1 MNRKYTSYFVVL
13 SLCFGLLCP
22 FTSALLET
30 LSPNTIVDP
39 IIPYQVTSFNLNVT
53 ATNTTPVDTITL
65 YYRYS
70 ANNYSDWCPG
80 KDYAI
85 LTAGD
90 YKTKT
95 DDFNIDY
102 PQRMWYDE
110 QNQLLYV
117 VNYFQDNL
125 QIWDVSDS
133 NSISKI
139 SQLKNYLYLDYVHDV
154 VVVNNWSYHDR
165 DYGNIAFTVA
175 HGSPMYFN
183 SMRVNLTTTP
193 EFLQNVELSR
203 GESFT
208 KLGYIAV
215 IQRGDCLYAA
225 VSRLSGKFT
234 IFNVTDPTNMVNMS
248 FVRGVDVVEDQD
260 CWWWLTFS
268 PDTNYLY
275 LSGGGTNVSTITFD
289 VSNLSNPLYVG
300 YQGEVDE
307 WLCLAYFDRHNAS
320 TVYSI
325 SRVGVGGDGNEYIK
339 IFDASNPASWELLA
353 TSGDTQNNGEWQTDF
368 WTNDWAAS
376 RKYVDDGNQT
386 GIILWNIR
394 NITDIYNA
402 GTFARDSYTKHSHM
416 QWLDYNKSR
425 IFVLAYASSDGGNS
439 IYIAKWQ
446 ISLAQESSWYE
457 YGVDTSAPWSWNFNF
472 PKGPGYYE
480 FCSIGRKTGQ
490 LPEGFP
496 VSADAI
502 CYVPI
507 DTNAPPAFGMP
518 TPMNNSVNQP
528 FSLTWS
534 IPISDSEGDA
544 FHWTIECSNGQLSF
558 GNEDNNG
565 TKSVSLSDLS
575 VGTQYTIWVNA
586 TDPAGSGL
594 YTRAWY
600 TFMTQQKQ
608 SNPPDKP
615 IKPSGVTSG
624 KLNTPYTYSTSTID
638 PESDMVFYLWDWG
651 DGTQTDWLGPYN
663 SGDTVNAT
671 HTWAVKSSSVKV
683 KAKDS
688 SDAESPW
695 SDPLPI
701 SMPRS
706 SSYLFREVLLQILKD
721 LFERFSNA
729 VPALRQLL
737 VHL

>member
-1 MNRKYTSYFVVL
+1 MNRKCTSYFLIL

-22 FTSALLET
+22 FTSAIFET
-30 LSPNTIVDP
+30 LSPDTTIDP
-39 IIPYQVTSFNLNVT
+39 IIPYQITSSYLNIT
-53 ATNTTPVDTITL
+53 ATNKTAVDNITL

-117 VNYFQDNL
+117 VNYLQDNL
-125 QIWDVSDS
+125 QVWDVSDS

-139 SQLKNYLYLDYVHDV
+139 SQLKNLLYLDYVHDV
-154 VVVNNWSYHDR
+154 VVVNNWSYRDR
-165 DYGNIAFTVA
+165 NYGNIAFTLA
-175 HGSPMYFN
+175 RGSPMYFN
-183 SMRVNLTTTP
+183 SIRVNLSTTP
-193 EFLQNVELSR
+193 EFLQNFELSR
-203 GESFT
+203 GESYT
-208 KLGYIAV
+208 KLGYISV

-225 VSRLSGKFT
+225 ISRLSGKFN
-234 IFNVTDPTNMVNMS
+234 IFNVTDPTNIVNMS
-248 FVRGVDVVEDQD
+248 FVRGVDVAEGHD

-268 PDTNYLY
+268 ADTNYLY
-275 LSGGGTNVSTITFD
+275 LSGDGTNVSTITFD
-289 VSNLSNPLYVG
+289 VSDLSNPLYVG

-307 WLCLAYFDRHNAS
+307 WLCLIYNDRHNAS

-325 SRVGVGGDGNEYIK
+325 SRVGIAGDENEYIK
-339 IFDASNPASWELLA
+339 VFDASNPASWELITA
-353 TSGDTQNNGEWQTDF
+353 SGDTQNNGEWQTDF

-376 RKYVDDGNQT
+376 RKYIYNGNQT

-394 NITDIYNA
+394 NLSDIYKA
-402 GTFARDSYTKHSHM
+402 GTFARNDYTKHSHM

-425 IFVLAYASSDGGNS
+425 IFALAYASSDGGNS
-439 IYIAKWQ
+439 IYIVKWQ

-457 YGVDTSAPWSWNFNF
+457 YGVDTSAPWSWNFSF

-490 LPEGFP
+490 FPESYP
-496 VSADAI
+496 VSADSI
-502 CYVPI
+502 CYVPFVI
-507 DTNAPPAFGMP
+507 NTPPVFGTP
-518 TPMNNSVNQP
+518 TPMNNSINQP
-528 FSLTWS
+528 FSLIWS

-544 FHWTIECSNGQLSF
+544 FHWTIECSNGQTNH
-558 GNEDNNG
+558 GAADING
-565 TKSVSLSDLS
+565 TKSLEL
-575 VGTQYTIWVNA
+575 TNLTYFTTYTVWVNA
-586 TDPAGSGL
+586 TDPDGSQN

-600 TFMTQQKQ
+600 SFMTLQKQ

-615 IKPSGVTSG
+615 NKPSGETSG

-638 PESDMVFYLWDWG
+638 PEGDMVFYLWDWG
-651 DGTQTDWLGPYN
+651 DGTQSDWLGPYN
-663 SGDTVNAT
+663 SSDTVHAT
-671 HTWAVKSSSVKV
+671 HTWTVKSSSVKV
-683 KAKDS
+683 KAKDI

-701 SMPRS
+701 TMSKS
-706 SSYLFREVLLQILKD
+706 SSYLFREVFLQIFKA
-721 LFERFSNA
+721 LFERFPNTL
-729 VPALRQLL
+729 PALRQLL
-737 VHL
+737 GV